1 MSEMREMT
9 DKELDAVC
17 GGKYSNYDSYNTV
30 TQSNSATQ
38 MAVAM
43 GGDGVFFSGNAFA
56 KNWLIQSNVNI
67 I

>member
-1 MSEMREMT
+1 MSETRELT
-9 DKELDAVC
+9 DKELDTVC
-17 GGKYSNYDSYNTV
+17 GGNYNSDSHNTV

-43 GGDGVFFSGNAFA
+43 GGYGVLFSGNAFA